1 MNTQNPISD
10 TRGTILGAT
19 GLPRG
24 VLADLFRRRGLF
36 GRDSQLGTAEQA
48 VVQGRLP
55 AIDGLAPLPVP
66 ALQTP
71 RLKALAA
78 YVDALVAGRD
88 ARVER
93 GRVQAEGVSRPAIEE
108 AAVTVDNVRAVFGP
122 LAGSTAPLMGATGTG
137 PQAAPQYA
145 RAA

>member
-1 MNTQNPISD
+1 MNTQNPISA
-10 TRGTILGAT
+10 TRSSILGVT
-19 GLPRG
+19 GLSRP
-24 VLADLFRRRGLF
+24 VLAEMFRRRGLF
-36 GRDSQLGTAEQA
+36 GRDSQLGTVEQA

-78 YVDALVAGRD
+78 YVEALVAGRD
-88 ARVER
+88 AGVER
-93 GRVQAEGVSRPAIEE
+93 SRLLSEGLPSAAILE
-108 AAVTVDNVRAVFGP
+108 AAVTVDNVRTVFGP
-122 LAGSTAPLMGATGTG
+122 LVAGPAVRLAGTD
-137 PQAAPQYA
+137 PRELPQYA

>member
-1 MNTQNPISD
+1 MNTQNLNSE

-19 GLPRG
+19 GLPRR

-36 GRDSQLGTAEQA
+36 GRDSQLGAAEQA

-55 AIDGLAPLPVP
+55 TIDGLAPLPVP

-71 RLKALAA
+71 RLKALSA
-78 YVDALVAGRD
+78 YVEALVAGRD
-88 ARVER
+88 ARAER
-93 GRVQAEGVSRPAIEE
+93 DRAQGEGLSRLAILE

-122 LAGSTAPLMGATGTG
+122 LAGSRTAATVTGTR
-137 PQAAPQYA
+137 PQTTPQYA